1 MAIPLST
8 IKNALKIEYSDDDTE
23 LLRLRDAA
31 ASLIERETGLVLS
44 VQQRTQYLGSFRPTA
59 IMLVPF
65 TTLDAV
71 QYTDSGGA
79 GVTMPATDYW
89 LDYSE
94 GPLPILKF
102 LTEPEFKL
110 GTNINAV
117 CTVGYASVPNE
128 IVHAI
133 IALVGGWYSNPEA
146 FQNIS
151 LSAVPMSTQYIIQAL
166 SVRSPIR

>member
-1 MAIPLST
+1 MSIPLST
-8 IKNALKIEYSDDDTE
+8 IKNALKIGYSDDDTE

-44 VQQRTQYLGSFRPTA
+44 VQQKTQYLAAFKPTA
-59 IMLVPF
+59 MLSVPF
-65 TTLDAV
+65 TTLDTV
-71 QYTDSGGA
+71 QYTDPDGA
-79 GVTMPATDYW
+79 GVTMPAADYW

-102 LTEPEFKL
+102 LEFPSIKD

-117 CTVGYASVPNE
+117 CTVGYASPPNE

-133 IALVGGWYSNPEA
+133 IALVGGWYANPEA

>member
-8 IKNALKIEYSDDDTE
+8 IKNALKIEYDDDD
-23 LLRLRDAA
+23 LDLIRLRDAA
-31 ASLIERETGLVLS
+31 TSLIERETGLVLAPA
-44 VQQRTQYLGSFRPTA
+44 QRVQYLAAFTNTA
-59 IMLVPF
+59 IMLCPF
-65 TTLDAV
+65 TSLDAV
-71 QYTDSGGA
+71 QYTDGNGTA
-79 GVTMPATDYW
+79 VTMDSADYW
-89 LDYSE
+89 LDYAQ
-94 GPLPILKF
+94 GPLPVLKF
-102 LTEPEFKL
+102 LESPSIKE

-128 IVHAI
+128 IVHAV

-151 LSAVPMSTQYIIQAL
+151 LMAVPMSTQYIIQAL

>member
-44 VQQRTQYLGSFRPTA
+44 VQQKTQYLGSFRTTA
-59 IMLVPF
+59 ILLVPF
-65 TTLDAV
+65 TSLDSV

-79 GVTMPATDYW
+79 SVTMPTTDWW

-102 LTEPEFKL
+102 LAEPDFKP